1 MPVHRVA
8 ALDDPVFHPAC
19 GSQLAGEFL
28 FRLHHRIVDHV
39 VALDLDNDV
48 GAVVFLDYKVWVVGT
63 DGMGFGIDV
72 LDIKVRLTVRQHA
85 GEIDLVD
92 PPLSEKIPEKSL
104 FGVGVKAVG
113 IQVKTFPP
121 IR

>member
-48 GAVVFLDYKVWVVGT
+48 RAVVFLDYKVWVVGT

-92 PPLSEKIPEKSL
+92 PPLSEKRDGPL
-104 FGVGVKAVG
+104 FSDSR
-113 IQVKTFPP
+113 